1 MTSDSTLTISING
14 INDAPEAIGSIR
26 QMTIRED
33 VLWEFSFAAEGAS
46 GALFRDVDGDTLIYT
61 AVRES
66 GGIESGLPSWL
77 KFDSGERK
85 FSGTPREDD
94 VASTL
99 IIVKATD
106 PGGLIDTLRFTLD
119 VENVD
124 DEPEVV
130 NPVPPQVINEDE
142 AWRVVLQDNQP
153 ATNVFLDEDDTR
165 LKFKVTQ
172 VVNGVEVTLPGWL
185 THGLDSSI
193 VLMGTPRNEHVGTI
207 TIRLT
212 ATDPDMLSAST
223 DFALTV
229 RNTNDAPTLEAES
242 TPAPK
247 TEVREA
253 GGTNNGAMGDP
264 VGNGRFLVRDVDA
277 GSAPVIQGRVGNS
290 GDDWLEGDD
299 DANDEDGTE
308 FLGTYGHLYLRADGH
323 WIYRLENSRAV
334 TEALTNASANIAETF
349 TFRADDGTADMGTR
363 YSPVR
368 TVKIDVMGAND
379 APTAMATPKTADE
392 EGTYSFMSSE
402 FNFSDV
408 DQADT
413 LQSISIT
420 LLPERGDLEF
430 DGTLVN
436 SHPFLVSIGDL
447 GKLKLRTR
455 NRVSNYNIAF
465 NFTVSDGS
473 LSSLPAVFTIAVTA
487 DDDLPIATAIG
498 PRSVSQGMDVDSDIS
513 SSFTDPE
520 GLALAYTATLTDD
533 SELPM
538 WLTLG
543 RDTGVFK
550 GIPQQAD
557 VDAGALDIRV
567 TATDPGGNKA
577 NSDFRLTIV
586 NVNDAPTS
594 AGGSVSVD
602 EEATHTFAAGE
613 FSFNDVDD
621 GETLQA
627 VTVTS
632 QPAATDGRLALGGSA
647 ISSLPQEI
655 AIAQIGTLVFTPANK
670 TAGYTARFMFTVSD
684 GTVSSMAAEM
694 VISVAADDDD
704 PTVGTAIGP
713 RGATQDVG
721 ISLNIA
727 GSFSD
732 PEGLALVYTATL
744 MNGDP
749 LPDWLTLGRDSG
761 IFDGTPRQADVG
773 ALDIRVTAMDPG
785 GNDVSDDFTLTV
797 GNVND
802 APTLALS
809 NTDTDVR
816 ELGAVMGDASASGTI
831 TANDV
836 DAGQTPAV
844 EGIVGASGGTV
855 WTAAGGAAINGT
867 YGRLSLTSTTWTYT
881 LDDTRTATDELN
893 GGDAV
898 TDTFR
903 VRAND
908 GTAQSEPMTIMVAVA
923 GANDAPT
930 TSGGAVS
937 VGEEDTYTFAAGEFS
952 FSDVDDGETLQAV
965 TVTSQPAATDGR
977 LALGGSAIS
986 SLPREIAIAQIGT
999 LVFTPANK
1007 TAGYTARFMFTVGDG
1022 AAASVAA
1029 EMVISVTADDDDP
1042 TVGTAIGPRSATQDV
1057 EISLNIAGS
1066 FRDPEGLALAYTATL
1081 MNGDPL
1087 PDWLTL
1093 GRDSGIFD
1101 GTPRNADVGTLDI
1114 RVTAMDPGGNDVSD
1128 DFTLTV
1134 GNVNDAPMLALNNT
1148 DTDVRELGAVMGDAS
1163 ASGTITAND
1172 VDAGQTPTV
1181 EGIVGA
1187 SGGTGWTAAGGAAIN
1202 GTYGRL
1208 SLTSTTWTYTLDD
1221 TRTATDELNGGDAV
1235 TDTFRVR
1242 ANDGTAQSEPMT
1254 IMVAVAGAND
1264 APTTSD
1270 GAVSVGEEGTYTFAA
1285 GEFSFSDVDDGE
1297 TLQAVTVTS
1306 QPAATDGRLALGGSA
1321 ISSLPREIAIAQIGT
1336 LVFTPANKTAGYTA
1350 RFMFTVGDG
1359 AAASVA
1365 AEMVISVTADDDDPT
1380 VGTTIGPRSATQ
1392 DVEISL
1398 NIAGSFRDPEGLAL
1412 AYTAT
1417 LMNGDPL
1424 PDWLTLGRDSGIF
1437 DGTPRNADVGTL
1449 DIRVKATDP
1458 GGNDVSDDFTLTV
1471 GNVNDAP
1478 MLALNNTDTDVRELG
1493 AVMGDASASGT
1504 ITANDVDAGQTPT
1517 VEGIVGASGGTK
1529 WTAAG
1534 GAAINGTYGRLSLT
1548 STTWTYTLD
1557 DTRTATDELNG
1568 GDAVTDTFRVR
1579 ANDGTAQ
1586 SEPMTIMIAVAGAND
1601 APTTSDGAVSVGEE
1615 ATHTFAAGE
1624 FSFSDVD
1631 DGETLQ
1637 AVTVTSQPAATDGR
1651 LALGGSAISSLP
1663 REIAIAQIGTLVFTP
1678 ANKTAG
1684 YTARFMFTVGDGAAA
1699 SMAAEMVISVA
1710 ADDDDPTVGT
1720 AIGPRGATQ
1729 DIGISLNIA
1738 GSFSDPEG
1746 LALAY
1751 TATLMNG
1758 DPLPDWLTLGRDS
1771 GIFDGTPRQADVGAL
1786 DIRVTAMDP
1795 GGNDVSDDFTLTV
1808 GNVNDAPTLA
1818 LSNTDTDVRELG
1830 AVMGDA
1836 SASGT
1841 ITANDVD
1848 AGQTPTV
1855 EGIVGASGGTGW
1867 TAAGG
1872 AAING
1877 TYGRLSL
1884 TSTTWA
1890 YTLDDTRTATDELN
1904 GGDAVTDTFRV
1915 RANDGTAQSEPMT
1928 IMVAVAGAN
1937 DAPTTSDGAVSVV
1950 EEGTHTF
1957 AAGEFS
1963 FSDVDD
1969 GETLQAVT
1977 VTSQPAAID
1986 GRLALGGSAISSLP
2000 QEIAIAQIGTLVFT
2014 PANKTAGYTAR
2025 FMFTVGDGAVASMAA
2040 EMVISVAADD
2050 DDPTVGTTIGPR
2062 GATQDVGISLNI
2074 AGSFSDPEGLAL
2086 VYTATLMNGD
2096 PLPDWLT
2103 LGLNSGAFVGTP
2115 RQADVGALDI
2125 RVTAM
2130 DPGGN
2135 DVSDDFTLTVGNV
2148 NDAPTL
2154 ALSNT
2159 DTDVRELGAV
2169 MGDASAS
2176 GTITAND
2183 VDAGQTAA
2191 VEGIVGASGGTR
2203 WTAAGG
2209 AAINGTYGRLS
2220 LTSTTWAYTLDDT
2233 RTATDELNGGDAVT
2247 DTFRVR
2253 ANDGTTQS
2261 EPMTIMV
2268 AVAGANDAPITSGGA
2283 VSVGEEGTHT
2293 FAAGEFS
2300 FSDVDDGETLQAV
2313 TVTSQPAAID
2323 GRLALGGS
2331 AIGSLPREIA
2341 IAQIGTL
2348 VFTPANKT
2356 AGYTARFMFT
2366 VGDGAAASMAAEMVI
2381 SVTADDDD
2389 PTVGTAIGPRSATQD
2404 VEISLNI
2411 AGSFSD
2417 PEGLALAYTAT
2428 LTSGSA
2434 LPDWLTLGR
2443 DSGIFDGTPRNAD
2456 VGTLDIRVTATD
2468 PGGNTGFDDFT
2479 LTVANVN
2486 DAPEL
2491 TEDAGAD
2498 TSVIERGVN
2507 SQGIVVAG
2515 DSRARGRFRA
2525 SDPDGTAP
2533 DIQGQSTASGVWRTA
2548 PATLRGAYGSLS
2560 LSANGGW
2567 EYTLDDDR
2575 AVTNA
2580 LAAGARVSDAFSFRA
2595 SDGAETS
2602 GPLPLEIS
2610 VAGTNDVP
2618 TLEMAIDDHGVAKES
2633 RYARAIA
2640 EGTFMD
2646 PDAGDTLDWS
2656 ATLGDDTALPV
2667 WLSFD
2672 AGSRELSGT
2681 PPRSAAA
2688 SLSIKVTVDDRKGGR
2703 ASDTFT
2709 LTLQDAP
2716 LPTFRIVTLST
2727 NATEDPIRFAVERVG
2742 SVMTSAMVEVTVAS
2756 PDGYV
2761 DPGPR
2766 TLSLAHGESSK
2777 PLDLARVMP
2786 DTRIDADGGTIVAT
2800 IQPLPTY
2807 LVAPG
2812 QGSAS
2817 FMVTDTRPAF
2827 GIGQTPMVTGASVT
2841 FTLNRI
2847 GSHDGGATVMV
2858 DITSPGGRVSG
2869 VQRTVAF
2876 AMDEDTATLVLPITG
2891 DITIGDTVTAT
2902 LARNGAYATSANTR
2916 SATAVIPAI
2925 LSVVSISGTN
2935 FPTRVVEGGMTTI
2948 MFERTRPETGGLQA
2962 YAHVT
2967 SASLGTPIALG
2978 IGFGENETTAAADL
2992 SIPAGIL
2999 NGDETATVTVLMPDD
3014 TALDGQNPAP
3024 GRYLAGTGDGLSR
3037 SFTLVNINSPP
3048 RATGLKPPDA
3058 RVRQVY
3064 ALDMNRLFI
3073 DPDGDDMTF
3082 SISED
3087 AGDMCDPAFT
3097 VSGDRLVGSGSG
3109 GIIPEDTLVEVKTCV
3124 VKADDGEAPAVKAS
3138 LAIEVLEENLHRHRV
3153 ELILTG
3159 LARTL
3164 GWDAVDAI
3172 RERTL
3177 RVRDG
3182 IAGLVDA
3189 SGLMDYLRTFAA
3201 SKSSAT
3207 SEPGFAGELPAASGA
3222 PDAGLA
3228 DSGAVGVNA
3237 RAAATED
3244 ARAASS
3250 GRQVWTNVTRSE
3262 LMVQGDESTQ
3272 DGELVTA
3279 RLGLERQDGDWLLG
3293 VAVNHAWGEVKLVF
3307 SDREESSVDLRQW
3320 MVTPY
3325 ASLTRGA
3332 TRIWGMLGLGTGTLD
3347 YHADGG
3353 RISTSSRT
3361 LSQMVAAGTESRHT
3375 VPDTSGRV
3383 EIVFR
3388 GEAMASGL
3396 TAKGTSAYDRVS
3408 AWTRGTRGEIEV
3420 GLPQRSR
3427 DSYFR
3432 PYVTAG
3438 WRMDRGAGLSSSA
3451 FEYGTGFVAE
3461 TSDLQMAISIRTQGG
3476 GDYDRRSYMLDLSF
3490 DRGGDQRGWT
3500 ANLLREHG
3508 LERSD
3513 PFVRFHPGGE
3523 APAGSDALSFRLGY
3537 GASAH
3542 QGLLTPY
3549 IKTQLE
3555 SGQFSSIRFGLDY
3568 ERGDIRLTL
3577 GHTARPGSARKEDEH
3592 EFSLIGQ
3599 MRF

>member
-1 MTSDSTLTISING
+1 MRGINDSPMVVGGGIPDQTIMVGTEFLYAIPQRHLSGAPFSDADEEDPDPADARNHLAFSLPSATPASPPWLELTSQGQFSGAAPSSAIGSHTITVRATDIRDAFADDTFTLTVQSGDYPRFRIGAAPTDAHADPLRFTVERVPGSSEAAVQVEVNVTDSLGYFRKGMRMLDFGMGDNSEEISLVRLDPDAVNAAAGTVTAAVAAGDSYAIGRPGVKEFEVRDTKPAFIIEAARNAANTEVRVRVIRAGSNQSGAMARITIKNDDNLFAVSELVADVQADRQSWERTLAVMGDAAVVRESIATFILQEDPSYLTPGDRMEVVTFKDTDLSLPLVNLDRVPASIEEGSTGRVALERLGSVASSLRAYVRVTSSKLTAPVIAGFDFTANVFTSLGDVRIPAGSLVMDDPMAMITLLTPAEATSADSSLTPGSYRVNMTRTDLRTRFVALSDVNSPPTLTEVAGADTAVTEAGTDAAGNVVAGDAEARGSFTIADTDVDHDPVAQARHRVGSMFTQDWADGDSGGDGEEIDGTYGSLFLKADGAWSYRLNDTLDVTNMLAAGASGTEVFVLRADDGSGESSGAESRFSDEETLEISVAGANDAPTLIEVVDPDPDKLVTEAGGVGNAVAGDPDGSGSFTFADVDAGTTLVIQGRAGDSGDAWSSGDDSANDNDGTKVVGIYGNLYLRADGRWKYELDDEKLATQALTATSAGILDTFTFRVDDGAAGMDTRYSAEHAVEIAVTGVNDAPSAAPDSNEIDAVPIGNTISPIIVGVGEDGVLLENDTDPDAGDSKKVIGFTTGTTYGTSPTALGGFLEGSYGMLLLESGGEYLYTVDQDAARTVRGGETGQDIFSYRMQDAAGLTSDSTLTISING

-1684 YTARFMFTVGDGAAA
+1684 YTAKFMFTVGDGAAA

-1848 AGQTPTV
+1848 AGQTATV
-1855 EGIVGASGGTGW
+1855 EGIAGASGETGW

-1872 AAING
+1872 TAING

-1884 TSTTWA
+1884 TSTTWT

-1937 DAPTTSDGAVSVV
+1937 DAPTTSDGAVSV
-1950 EEGTHTF
+1950 
-1957 AAGEFS
+1957 
-1963 FSDVDD
+1963 
-1969 GETLQAVT
+1969 
-1977 VTSQPAAID
+1977 
-1986 GRLALGGSAISSLP
+1986 
-2000 QEIAIAQIGTLVFT
+2000 
-2014 PANKTAGYTAR
+2014 
-2025 FMFTVGDGAVASMAA
+2025 
-2040 EMVISVAADD
+2040 
-2050 DDPTVGTTIGPR
+2050 
-2062 GATQDVGISLNI
+2062 
-2074 AGSFSDPEGLAL
+2074 
-2086 VYTATLMNGD
+2086 
-2096 PLPDWLT
+2096 
-2103 LGLNSGAFVGTP
+2103 
-2115 RQADVGALDI
+2115 
-2125 RVTAM
+2125 
-2130 DPGGN
+2130 
-2135 DVSDDFTLTVGNV
+2135 
-2148 NDAPTL
+2148 
-2154 ALSNT
+2154 
-2159 DTDVRELGAV
+2159 
-2169 MGDASAS
+2169 
-2176 GTITAND
+2176 
-2183 VDAGQTAA
+2183 
-2191 VEGIVGASGGTR
+2191 
-2203 WTAAGG
+2203 
-2209 AAINGTYGRLS
+2209 
-2220 LTSTTWAYTLDDT
+2220 
-2233 RTATDELNGGDAVT
+2233 
-2247 DTFRVR
+2247 
-2253 ANDGTTQS
+2253 
-2261 EPMTIMV
+2261 
-2268 AVAGANDAPITSGGA
+2268 
-2283 VSVGEEGTHT
+2283 GEEGTHT

-2313 TVTSQPAAID
+2313 TVTSQPAATD

-2331 AIGSLPREIA
+2331 AISSLPREIA

-2366 VGDGAAASMAAEMVI
+2366 VGDGAAASVAAEMVI
-2381 SVTADDDD
+2381 SVAADDDD
-2389 PTVGTAIGPRSATQD
+2389 PTVG
-2404 VEISLNI
+2404 
-2411 AGSFSD
+2411 
-2417 PEGLALAYTAT
+2417 
-2428 LTSGSA
+2428 
-2434 LPDWLTLGR
+2434 
-2443 DSGIFDGTPRNAD
+2443 
-2456 VGTLDIRVTATD
+2456 
-2468 PGGNTGFDDFT
+2468 
-2479 LTVANVN
+2479 
-2486 DAPEL
+2486 
-2491 TEDAGAD
+2491 
-2498 TSVIERGVN
+2498 
-2507 SQGIVVAG
+2507 
-2515 DSRARGRFRA
+2515 
-2525 SDPDGTAP
+2525 
-2533 DIQGQSTASGVWRTA
+2533 
-2548 PATLRGAYGSLS
+2548 
-2560 LSANGGW
+2560 
-2567 EYTLDDDR
+2567 
-2575 AVTNA
+2575 
-2580 LAAGARVSDAFSFRA
+2580 
-2595 SDGAETS
+2595 
-2602 GPLPLEIS
+2602 
-2610 VAGTNDVP
+2610 
-2618 TLEMAIDDHGVAKES
+2618 
-2633 RYARAIA
+2633 
-2640 EGTFMD
+2640 
-2646 PDAGDTLDWS
+2646 
-2656 ATLGDDTALPV
+2656 
-2667 WLSFD
+2667 
-2672 AGSRELSGT
+2672 
-2681 PPRSAAA
+2681 PPS
-2688 SLSIKVTVDDRKGGR
+2688 GR
-2703 ASDTFT
+2703 A
-2709 LTLQDAP
+2709 A
-2716 LPTFRIVTLST
+2716 
-2727 NATEDPIRFAVERVG
+2727 
-2742 SVMTSAMVEVTVAS
+2742 
-2756 PDGYV
+2756 
-2761 DPGPR
+2761 
-2766 TLSLAHGESSK
+2766 
-2777 PLDLARVMP
+2777 
-2786 DTRIDADGGTIVAT
+2786 
-2800 IQPLPTY
+2800 QPKT
-2807 LVAPG
+2807 
-2812 QGSAS
+2812 
-2817 FMVTDTRPAF
+2817 
-2827 GIGQTPMVTGASVT
+2827 
-2841 FTLNRI
+2841 
-2847 GSHDGGATVMV
+2847 
-2858 DITSPGGRVSG
+2858 
-2869 VQRTVAF
+2869 
-2876 AMDEDTATLVLPITG
+2876 
-2891 DITIGDTVTAT
+2891 
-2902 LARNGAYATSANTR
+2902 
-2916 SATAVIPAI
+2916 
-2925 LSVVSISGTN
+2925 
-2935 FPTRVVEGGMTTI
+2935 
-2948 MFERTRPETGGLQA
+2948 
-2962 YAHVT
+2962 
-2967 SASLGTPIALG
+2967 
-2978 IGFGENETTAAADL
+2978 
-2992 SIPAGIL
+2992 
-2999 NGDETATVTVLMPDD
+2999 
-3014 TALDGQNPAP
+3014 
-3024 GRYLAGTGDGLSR
+3024 SR
-3037 SFTLVNINSPP
+3037 ST
-3048 RATGLKPPDA
+3048 
-3058 RVRQVY
+3058 
-3064 ALDMNRLFI
+3064 
-3073 DPDGDDMTF
+3073 
-3082 SISED
+3082 
-3087 AGDMCDPAFT
+3087 
-3097 VSGDRLVGSGSG
+3097 
-3109 GIIPEDTLVEVKTCV
+3109 
-3124 VKADDGEAPAVKAS
+3124 
-3138 LAIEVLEENLHRHRV
+3138 
-3153 ELILTG
+3153 
-3159 LARTL
+3159 
-3164 GWDAVDAI
+3164 
-3172 RERTL
+3172 
-3177 RVRDG
+3177 
-3182 IAGLVDA
+3182 
-3189 SGLMDYLRTFAA
+3189 
-3201 SKSSAT
+3201 
-3207 SEPGFAGELPAASGA
+3207 
-3222 PDAGLA
+3222 
-3228 DSGAVGVNA
+3228 
-3237 RAAATED
+3237 
-3244 ARAASS
+3244 
-3250 GRQVWTNVTRSE
+3250 
-3262 LMVQGDESTQ
+3262 
-3272 DGELVTA
+3272 
-3279 RLGLERQDGDWLLG
+3279 
-3293 VAVNHAWGEVKLVF
+3293 
-3307 SDREESSVDLRQW
+3307 
-3320 MVTPY
+3320 
-3325 ASLTRGA
+3325 
-3332 TRIWGMLGLGTGTLD
+3332 
-3347 YHADGG
+3347 
-3353 RISTSSRT
+3353 
-3361 LSQMVAAGTESRHT
+3361 
-3375 VPDTSGRV
+3375 
-3383 EIVFR
+3383 
-3388 GEAMASGL
+3388 
-3396 TAKGTSAYDRVS
+3396 
-3408 AWTRGTRGEIEV
+3408 
-3420 GLPQRSR
+3420 
-3427 DSYFR
+3427 
-3432 PYVTAG
+3432 
-3438 WRMDRGAGLSSSA
+3438 
-3451 FEYGTGFVAE
+3451 
-3461 TSDLQMAISIRTQGG
+3461 
-3476 GDYDRRSYMLDLSF
+3476 
-3490 DRGGDQRGWT
+3490 
-3500 ANLLREHG
+3500 
-3508 LERSD
+3508 
-3513 PFVRFHPGGE
+3513 
-3523 APAGSDALSFRLGY
+3523 
-3537 GASAH
+3537 
-3542 QGLLTPY
+3542 
-3549 IKTQLE
+3549 
-3555 SGQFSSIRFGLDY
+3555 
-3568 ERGDIRLTL
+3568 
-3577 GHTARPGSARKEDEH
+3577 
-3592 EFSLIGQ
+3592 
-3599 MRF
+3599 